1 MSEINDEE
9 REKLDSISDVLNR
22 IISKEF
28 IHSISKIRK
37 IWIYMIISLMIFL
50 IFVWNI
56 IRKILLFRWHKIP
69 KQFRVINNLN
79 ELVLEHLE
87 L

>member
-22 IISKEF
+22 IISKDF

-50 IFVWNI
+50 IFVWNL
-56 IRKILLFRWHKIP
+56 IRKILLFRWNKIP